1 MEDSISVLSPKHTDM
16 NLTLDEISLEN
27 LTQYDGVHLID
38 TNIRENYVVMVVGII
53 NSAGEANINPDPETV
68 LNTSDTILLMEDVD
82 KMDLFKESLPS

>member
-1 MEDSISVLSPKHTDM
+1 M